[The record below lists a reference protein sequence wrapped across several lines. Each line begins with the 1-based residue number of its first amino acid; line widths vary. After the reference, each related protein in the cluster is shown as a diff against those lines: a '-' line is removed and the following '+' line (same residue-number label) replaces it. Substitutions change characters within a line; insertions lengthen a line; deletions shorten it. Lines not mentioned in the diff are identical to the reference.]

1 MRGAYPACAMSPPG
15 GSPGTPLIQG
25 PSRLTRCAP
34 ARPVAMV
41 RSCRAPEPAVVALT
55 IAAGRGRA
63 HTAGCARCLPPAVG
77 PTAPVVKRGQW
88 VSMQGCPR
96 RPPPPPPPARC
107 IAANERD
114 RDPRPRSATAI
125 RDRDPRPRSAVWLKR
140 GSGAEPQSALAKWGS
155 GGAAPSPLLV
165 KKGVWGQPPGRHL
178 RPVGIHSR
186 AHGRARARAYCV
198 NAETPHRRIGCSAR
212 AYH

>member
-1 MRGAYPACAMSPPG
+1 MSAPG

-77 PTAPVVKRGQW
+77 PTAPVVKRG
-88 VSMQGCPR
+88 SMQGCPLSMQGCPLNMQSHPLTKYA
-96 RPPPPPPPARC
+96 RPLPPFKPPSHSQTLE
-107 IAANERD
+107 ID
-114 RDPRPRSATAI
+114 
-125 RDRDPRPRSAVWLKR
+125 
-140 GSGAEPQSALAKWGS
+140 AL
-155 GGAAPSPLLV
+155 
-165 KKGVWGQPPGRHL
+165 
-178 RPVGIHSR
+178 
-186 AHGRARARAYCV
+186 RARASCGHGKVVQSTRSGGGV
-198 NAETPHRRIGCSAR
+198 FQH
-212 AYH
+212 